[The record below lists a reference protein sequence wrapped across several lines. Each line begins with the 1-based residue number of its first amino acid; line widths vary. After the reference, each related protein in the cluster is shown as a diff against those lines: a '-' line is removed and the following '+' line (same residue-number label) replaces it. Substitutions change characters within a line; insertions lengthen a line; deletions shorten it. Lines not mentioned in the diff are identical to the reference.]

1 MTTSLFSGSNAGGGR
16 AIAKILLCGVVTVML
31 LGGFGVQA
39 QDVTAGLSLVPDPSP
54 ATMVPA
60 NPKLPTIWIVG
71 DSTASYHPDATHEA
85 ELGAQGWG
93 PFFAQYFDLTKV
105 NVMNVAKGGRSTRT
119 YRSEGWWDKVLAEMK
134 KGDIV
139 LIQMG
144 QNDVFA
150 INDRIARG
158 TIPGT
163 GDEVEEIDNMVT
175 KQHET
180 VHSFGW
186 YLRQYV
192 RETRAKGAMPILMTF
207 TPRDKWQDGK
217 LERGTPGYRDWT
229 WTIAQQEGN
238 VPFVDMTEIIA
249 ETYDTMPH
257 DKVAALYHAKEPVHA
272 DYAGAALNAK
282 LTVAGLKAL
291 KGAPVTK
298 YLSAKGKAVAP
309 AVQKERL
316 EIAGK

>member
-1 MTTSLFSGSNAGGGR
+1 MTISPFGGGKMR
-16 AIAKILLCGVVTVML
+16 MAMKTLFCGAAVMMLLCRSGAR
-31 LGGFGVQA
+31 A

-71 DSTASYHPDATHEA
+71 DSTASYHPDVTHEA

-119 YRSEGWWDKVLAEMK
+119 YRSEGWWEKTLAEMK

-150 INDRIARG
+150 VNDRIARG

-163 GDEVEEIDNMVT
+163 GDEVEEIDNIVT
-175 KQHET
+175 KQHEV

-186 YLRQYV
+186 YLRQYIS
-192 RETRAKGAMPILMTF
+192 ETRAKGASPILMTF
-207 TPRDKWQDGK
+207 TPRDKWVEEK

-249 ETYDTMPH
+249 EMYDTMAH

-298 YLSAKGKAVAP
+298 YLSAKGKAVGP
-309 AVQKERL
+309 AVQTQRL

>member
-1 MTTSLFSGSNAGGGR
+1 MTSSFIGNKVRAAMTTLLFSAVVM
-16 AIAKILLCGVVTVML
+16 LLCGY
-31 LGGFGVQA
+31 GARA

-54 ATMVPA
+54 ATMVPG

-119 YRSEGWWDKVLAEMK
+119 YRSEGWWEKVLAEMK

-186 YLRQYV
+186 YLRQYIS
-192 RETRAKGAMPILMTF
+192 ETRAKGAMPILMTF
-207 TPRDKWQDGK
+207 TPRDKWVDGK

-257 DKVAALYHAKEPVHA
+257 DQVAALYHAREPVHA

-298 YLSAKGKAVAP
+298 YLSAKGKAVGP
-309 AVQKERL
+309 AVQTQKL
-316 EIAGK
+316 MIAGK